1 MASCAAG
8 KTSRVYDQHMELMC
22 KFMVRTWGHLF
33 KANEK
38 KNIKNTCEPA
48 KFTSPCVY
56 FAISPF
62 ACMHF
67 WYLLIVYPHF
77 IWSPHVI

>member
-38 KNIKNTCEPA
+38 KNMKNTCEPSKIYIPSMEGGTA
-48 KFTSPCVY
+48 GGSLNASAP
-56 FAISPF
+56 P
-62 ACMHF
+62 
-67 WYLLIVYPHF
+67 
-77 IWSPHVI
+77 

>member
-48 KFTSPCVY
+48 KFTSPYVY
-56 FAISPF
+56 FATI
-62 ACMHF
+62 
-67 WYLLIVYPHF
+67 LLTFCDQPG
-77 IWSPHVI
+77 HVL